1 MSVQSERQG
10 DVIVIGLNS
19 PPHNFM
25 DAAMMAE
32 IIEILAEPCRAAVI
46 SANGKSFCAGANFS
60 SGGLLGNETRTADGF
75 RDGVGEFYREAAK
88 LFDVAVP
95 LVAALHG
102 PAVGAGAGLAL
113 ACDLRVSAPEAFIAT
128 NFVRLGIHPGFAI
141 TETLPALIGP
151 ARASDMLLTG
161 RRVGGEEAMAWGLVD
176 RLVDADAVKGAAV
189 ELACEIAAAAPLA
202 VAATRATVRAGLA
215 ERVRAALEHELE
227 EQARLAESADSK
239 EGIAALLEKREP
251 KFSGS

>member
-1 MSVQSERQG
+1 MSVLLERHG
-10 DVIVIGLNS
+10 DVVVIDLNS

-25 DAAMMAE
+25 DATMMSE

-46 SANGKSFCAGANFS
+46 SATGKSFCAGANFS

-95 LVAALHG
+95 LIAAVHG

-113 ACDLRVSAPEAFIAT
+113 ACDLRVASPKAFIAT
-128 NFVRLGIHPGFAI
+128 NFVTLGIHPGFAI

-161 RRVGGEEAMAWGLVD
+161 RRVGGDEAMAWGLVD
-176 RLVDADAVKGAAV
+176 RLVEPGEVANAAID
-189 ELACEIAAAAPLA
+189 LASEIAAAAPLA

-215 ERVRAALEHELE
+215 DRVRRALEHELE
-227 EQARLAESADSK
+227 EQARLAESADSR

>member
-1 MSVQSERQG
+1 MTVLSERHD
-10 DVIVIGLNS
+10 DVVVIDLNS

-25 DAAMMAE
+25 DAAMMSE
-32 IIEILAEPCRAAVI
+32 IIAILAEPCRAAVI
-46 SANGKSFCAGANFS
+46 AATGKSFCAGANFS
-60 SGGLLGNETRTADGF
+60 SGGLLGNETRTAVGF
-75 RDGVGEFYREAAK
+75 REGVGEFYREAAK
-88 LFDVAVP
+88 LFDVTVP
-95 LVAALHG
+95 LVAAVHG

-113 ACDLRVSAPEAFIAT
+113 ACDLRVSSPQAFIAT

-161 RRVGGEEAMAWGLVD
+161 RRIGGEEAMAWGLVD
-176 RLVDADAVKGAAV
+176 RLVDADDVRSVAI
-189 ELACEIAAAAPLA
+189 ELASQVAAAAPLA
-202 VAATRATVRAGLA
+202 VAATRATLRVGLG
-215 ERVRAALEHELE
+215 ERVRKALEHELE
-227 EQARLAESADSK
+227 EQARLAESEDSK